1 MKNVV
6 ASTLIATSLM
16 PCWLHAD
23 EDNKEGWSFAVGAG
37 IEREVE
43 YHGSSEHETE
53 ADVDIQANYKSA
65 NGWEFS
71 SNILHNQLRFPLSDR
86 WTQALWINYEDG
98 RKESDSST
106 GKLAGLGDIDS
117 SIELGA
123 GVIYQATDRL
133 ELYLAGQTYTN
144 DDVKKGSVGFLG
156 ADYALI
162 EGDRFSLNVNADISF
177 ADSEHLQTEFGVS
190 DTQAASSVYSAYKIS
205 SGIKSYGVKIHSN
218 YELTP
223 RWSLHAG
230 VDYEVLAGDSADSPL
245 IQAGDDTEVEVS
257 LGVSYHF

>member
-1 MKNVV
+1 MKNIVSGILMT
-6 ASTLIATSLM
+6 ASLM
-16 PCWLHAD
+16 PCWLHA
-23 EDNKEGWSFAVGAG
+23 EEKREGWSFTVGAG
-37 IEREVE
+37 VEREVE

-53 ADVDIQANYKSA
+53 ADLEVQADYQSG

-71 SNILHNQLRFPLSDR
+71 SNILHNQLRFTLSDR
-86 WTQALWINYEDG
+86 WTQALWVNYEEG
-98 RKESDSST
+98 RKESDSSK

-123 GVIYQATDRL
+123 GLIYKATDRL
-133 ELYLAGQTYTN
+133 DLYLAGQTYAS

-162 EGDRFSLNVNADISF
+162 DSDRFSLNINADISF
-177 ADSEHLQTEFGVS
+177 ADSEHLQTEFGINE
-190 DTQAASSVYSAYKIS
+190 TQAEASVYSAYKIS

-223 RWSLHAG
+223 RWNLHAG

-245 IQAGDDTEVEVS
+245 IQAGDDTEAEIS

>member
-1 MKNVV
+1 MKNIVSGILMT
-6 ASTLIATSLM
+6 ASLM
-16 PCWLHAD
+16 PCWLHA
-23 EDNKEGWSFAVGAG
+23 EEKREGWSFTVGAG
-37 IEREVE
+37 VEREVE

-53 ADVDIQANYKSA
+53 ADLEVQADYQSG

-71 SNILHNQLRFPLSDR
+71 SNILHNQLRFTLSDR

-98 RKESDSST
+98 RKESDSSK

-123 GVIYQATDRL
+123 GLIYKATDRL
-133 ELYLAGQTYTN
+133 DLYLAGQTYAS

-156 ADYALI
+156 ADYALVK
-162 EGDRFSLNVNADISF
+162 GDRFSLNINADISF
-177 ADSEHLQTEFGVS
+177 ADSEHLQTEFGINE
-190 DTQAASSVYSAYKIS
+190 TQAEGSVYSAYKIS

-230 VDYEVLAGDSADSPL
+230 VDYEVLTGDSADSPL
-245 IQAGDDTEVEVS
+245 IQAGDDTEAEIS